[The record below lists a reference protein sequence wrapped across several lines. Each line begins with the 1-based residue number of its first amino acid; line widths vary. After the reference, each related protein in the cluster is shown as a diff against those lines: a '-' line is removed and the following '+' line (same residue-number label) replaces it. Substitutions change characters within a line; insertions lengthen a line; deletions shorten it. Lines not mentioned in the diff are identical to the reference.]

1 VHTEPIIEI
10 RKLKEINIEGGVV
23 FDGFHNIG
31 LTSTIACG
39 CFINSLK
46 TELVGILDSSL
57 FSPMSIIYDSK
68 PNFPARIYANEEKK
82 LGFFVSELILDP
94 SAYRPVADII
104 LRWSKDNKCKTI
116 ISIAG
121 KVIEKEDKTTT
132 KEEEEEKE
140 PSLKVISNSPIIMKE
155 LDEVGI
161 LPLKNGTINGIPGIL
176 LNESNWKNIDVIV
189 FIVDVI
195 AGVPD
200 FRAAANVVQAISKI
214 VPEAYCEIQLLIKE
228 AENIENNLKMIK
240 NQAFNN
246 KFEKQM
252 YR

>member
-1 VHTEPIIEI
+1 MHIKPVIEI
-10 RKLKEINIEGGVV
+10 RKLKEINIEGGIV
-23 FDGFHNIG
+23 FDGFYNIG

-57 FSPMSIIYDSK
+57 FSPMSVIYDGK

-82 LGFFVSELILDP
+82 LGFFVSELVLDP
-94 SAYRPVADII
+94 SAYRPVANVI
-104 LRWSKDNKCKTI
+104 LGWSKDNKCKTI

-121 KVIEKEDKTTT
+121 KAIEKENRITK
-132 KEEEEEKE
+132 KEE
-140 PSLKVISNSPIIMKE
+140 PSINVISNSPIIMKE
-155 LDEVGI
+155 LDDIGI

-189 FIVDVI
+189 FIVDFI
-195 AGVPD
+195 ADVPD

-228 AENIENNLKMIK
+228 AENIENNLKMI
-240 NQAFNN
+240 NSQASN
-246 KFEKQM
+246 KFEKRM

>member
-1 VHTEPIIEI
+1 MNTESIIEF
-10 RKLKEINIEGGVV
+10 RKLKEINIEEGVV

-39 CFINSLK
+39 CYINSLN

-57 FSPMSIIYDSK
+57 FSSMSVIYDSK

-82 LGFFVSELILDP
+82 LAFFVSELVLDP

-104 LRWSKDNKCKTI
+104 LRWSKDNNCKTI

-121 KVIEKEDKTTT
+121 RIVEKEDIRTT
-132 KEEEEEKE
+132 KEEET
-140 PSLKVISNSPIIMKE
+140 SLNVISNSSIIMKE
-155 LDEVGI
+155 LDGIGI

-176 LNESNWKNIDVIV
+176 LNEANWKNIDVIV
-189 FIVDVI
+189 FVI
-195 AGVPD
+195 DFISGVPD

-214 VPEAYCEIQLLIKE
+214 VPEAYCEIQPLIKE
-228 AENIENNLKMIK
+228 AENIENNLKMI
-240 NQAFNN
+240 NSQAFD

>member
-1 VHTEPIIEI
+1 MYTEPIIEI

-57 FSPMSIIYDSK
+57 FSPMSIIYDAK

-82 LGFFVSELILDP
+82 LGFFVSELVLDP

-121 KVIEKEDKTTT
+121 KAIEKEDLTTTT
-132 KEEEEEKE
+132 KEEEE
-140 PSLKVISNSPIIMKE
+140 PSLNVISNSPIIMNE
-155 LDEVGI
+155 LNKVGI
-161 LPLKNGTINGIPGIL
+161 LPLKNGTINGIPGIF

-189 FIVDVI
+189 FIVDFI
-195 AGVPD
+195 AGLPD

-228 AENIENNLKMIK
+228 AENIENNLKMI
-240 NQAFNN
+240 NSQTSN

>member
-1 VHTEPIIEI
+1 MYTEPIIEI

-57 FSPMSIIYDSK
+57 FSPMSIIYDGK

-82 LGFFVSELILDP
+82 LGFFVSELVLDP

-121 KVIEKEDKTTT
+121 KAIEKEDLTTTT
-132 KEEEEEKE
+132 KEEEE
-140 PSLKVISNSPIIMKE
+140 PSLTVISNSPIIMNE
-155 LDEVGI
+155 LNKVGI

-189 FIVDVI
+189 FIVDFI
-195 AGVPD
+195 AGLPD

-228 AENIENNLKMIK
+228 AENIENNLKMI
-240 NQAFNN
+240 NSETSN

>member
-1 VHTEPIIEI
+1 MHTKPIIEI
-10 RKLKEINIEGGVV
+10 RKLKEINIQDGVV

-46 TELVGILDSSL
+46 TELVGILDSPL
-57 FSPMSIIYDSK
+57 FSPISVIYDAK

-82 LGFFVSELILDP
+82 LGFFVSELVLEP
-94 SAYRPVADII
+94 SAYRPVANVI
-104 LRWSKDNKCKTI
+104 LGWSKDNKCKTI

-121 KVIEKEDKTTT
+121 KAIEKEDRITTTT
-132 KEEEEEKE
+132 KEEEEEK
-140 PSLKVISNSPIIMKE
+140 PSLNVISNSPIIMKE
-155 LDEVGI
+155 LDDVGI
-161 LPLKNGTINGIPGIL
+161 LSLKNGTINGIPGIL

-228 AENIENNLKMIK
+228 AENIENNLKMI
-240 NQAFNN
+240 NSQTSN

>member
-1 VHTEPIIEI
+1 MHIEPVIEI
-10 RKLKEINIEGGVV
+10 RKLKEINIEGGIV
-23 FDGFHNIG
+23 FDGFYNIG

-57 FSPMSIIYDSK
+57 FSPMSVIYDGK

-82 LGFFVSELILDP
+82 LGFFVSELVLDP
-94 SAYRPVADII
+94 SAYRPVANVI
-104 LRWSKDNKCKTI
+104 LEWSKDNKCKTI

-121 KVIEKEDKTTT
+121 KAIEKEDRITK
-132 KEEEEEKE
+132 KEEE
-140 PSLKVISNSPIIMKE
+140 PSINVISNSPIIMKE
-155 LDEVGI
+155 LDDIGI

-189 FIVDVI
+189 FIVDFI
-195 AGVPD
+195 ADVPD

-228 AENIENNLKMIK
+228 AENIENNLKMINSK
-240 NQAFNN
+240 ASN
-246 KFEKQM
+246 KFEKRM

>member
-1 VHTEPIIEI
+1 MHIEPIIEI
-10 RKLKEINIEGGVV
+10 RKLKEINIEGGIV
-23 FDGFHNIG
+23 FDGFYNIG

-57 FSPMSIIYDSK
+57 FSPMSVIYDSK

-82 LGFFVSELILDP
+82 LGFFVSELVLDP
-94 SAYRPVADII
+94 SAYRPVANVI
-104 LRWSKDNKCKTI
+104 LGWSKDNKCKTI

-121 KVIEKEDKTTT
+121 KAIEKEDRITK
-132 KEEEEEKE
+132 KEEE
-140 PSLKVISNSPIIMKE
+140 PSINVISNSPIIMKE
-155 LDEVGI
+155 LDDIGI

-189 FIVDVI
+189 FTVDFI

-228 AENIENNLKMIK
+228 AENIENNLNMI
-240 NQAFNN
+240 NSQASN
-246 KFEKQM
+246 KFEKRM

>member
-1 VHTEPIIEI
+1 MHIEPVIEI
-10 RKLKEINIEGGVV
+10 RKLKEINIEGGIV
-23 FDGFHNIG
+23 FDGFYNIG

-46 TELVGILDSSL
+46 TEVVGILDSSL
-57 FSPMSIIYDSK
+57 FSPMSVIYDGK

-82 LGFFVSELILDP
+82 LGFFVSELVLDP
-94 SAYRPVADII
+94 SAYRPVANVI
-104 LRWSKDNKCKTI
+104 LEWSKDNKCKTI

-121 KVIEKEDKTTT
+121 KAIEKEDRITK
-132 KEEEEEKE
+132 KEEE
-140 PSLKVISNSPIIMKE
+140 PSINVISNSPIIMKE
-155 LDEVGI
+155 LDDIGI

-189 FIVDVI
+189 FIVDFI
-195 AGVPD
+195 ADVPD

-228 AENIENNLKMIK
+228 AENIENNLKMI
-240 NQAFNN
+240 NSQASN
-246 KFEKQM
+246 KFEKRM